1 MRGGELRAAE
11 ELYGGTGLSGEAGR
25 FIVNSGEEQL
35 IRDLRT
41 NVKAG
46 VISSSLK
53 DREAAFGHNR
63 KAASKL
69 KSILTL
75 FIESLDDFTLKILIV
90 AAAVSIGKMLNSVVQ
105 TITEVDHRST
115 AWIEGFAIFIAV
127 LISSLLTTVNNY
139 QKQKQFALL
148 NSISDS
154 RKMVNLIRDGV
165 QLFVHQSEILVGDL
179 IQVDNGMEI
188 PADGILVLSHDISC
202 DESAMTGNNNHK
214 PQYFHL

>member
-11 ELYGGTGLSGEAGR
+11 ELYGGTGLSGEVGR

-90 AAAVSIGKMLNSVVQ
+90 ASAVSIGKMLNSVVQ

-179 IQVDNGMEI
+179 I
-188 PADGILVLSHDISC
+188 
-202 DESAMTGNNNHK
+202 
-214 PQYFHL
+214 

>member
-1 MRGGELRAAE
+1 M
-11 ELYGGTGLSGEAGR
+11 
-25 FIVNSGEEQL
+25 
-35 IRDLRT
+35 
-41 NVKAG
+41 
-46 VISSSLK
+46 
-53 DREAAFGHNR
+53 
-63 KAASKL
+63 
-69 KSILTL
+69 
-75 FIESLDDFTLKILIV
+75 
-90 AAAVSIGKMLNSVVQ
+90 
-105 TITEVDHRST
+105 DHRST

-188 PADGILVLSHDISC
+188 PADGILVLSHDISS
-202 DESAMTGNNNHK
+202 DESAMTGNS
-214 PQYFHL
+214 QQS